1 MTLYVGFST
10 PKSWKIGAEA
20 IKWWTKRDYSHVF
33 VAWKAERFSRVL
45 VYHAAHGKVH
55 FLSSERLLAENHIVK
70 LYALEITDEHYRKL
84 VQRCIDLAGEE
95 YGYAELI
102 KILVKDICD
111 SHSIQ
116 CKMVENSR
124 GYICS
129 ELLAELLIGL
139 GADFARPTFLVRPDQ
154 IEDAMSQVDA
164 KEVKIE
170 ELAV

>member
-1 MTLYVGFST
+1 MTLYVGFSA

-20 IKWWTKRDYSHVF
+20 IKWWIKKDYSHVF

-55 FLSSERLLAENHIVK
+55 FLSSDRLLAENHIVK
-70 LYALEITDEHYRKL
+70 LYAIEISDECYRKL

-111 SHSIQ
+111 SLGFQ
-116 CKMVENSR
+116 CKIVENDR

-139 GADFARPTFLVRPDQ
+139 GATFSRPTFLVRPDQ
-154 IEDAMSQVDA
+154 VEESLEHIAA
-164 KEVKIE
+164 KEVTLE
-170 ELAV
+170 ELYE